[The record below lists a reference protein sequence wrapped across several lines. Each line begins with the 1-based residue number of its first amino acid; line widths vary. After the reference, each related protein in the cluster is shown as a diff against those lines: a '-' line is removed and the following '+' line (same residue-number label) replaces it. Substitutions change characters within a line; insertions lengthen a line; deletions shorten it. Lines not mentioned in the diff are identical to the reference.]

1 MRNTKGFTLIELMVV
16 VLIVAVLAA
25 VLVPL
30 MTARLES
37 ARWSEGKAGVG
48 TIATAVRA
56 MYAEE
61 GQGWDPTSD
70 IDDYVN
76 AADMYGKY
84 FQITDYEFSTAPEV
98 QTIDPDTGGYPVTF
112 TIRVNAPDGAS
123 PDTKTYTWKVAYWEM
138 DHTGEWTRSMS
149 GS

>member
-1 MRNTKGFTLIELMVV
+1 MRNKKGFTLIELMVV

-56 MYAEE
+56 TYAEE
-61 GQGWDPTSD
+61 GVDFSESSTIS
-70 IDDYVN
+70 DYVN
-76 AADMYGKY
+76 TADMYGKF
-84 FQITDYEFSTAPEV
+84 FQIGDYSFEEG
-98 QTIDPDTGGYPVTF
+98 PDLVEGFDEESEGYPVTF
-112 TIRVNAPDGAS
+112 IIRVTAPGGESPDG
-123 PDTKTYTWKVAYWEM
+123 KTYTWKVSNWEM
-138 DHTGEWTRSMS
+138 DEAGIWNKNGE
-149 GS
+149 

>member
-48 TIATAVRA
+48 TIATSVRA

-61 GQGWDPTSD
+61 GQGWDPSSD
-70 IDDYVN
+70 IGDYVN
-76 AADMYGKY
+76 ATDMYGKY
-84 FQITDYEFSTAPEV
+84 FQLSDYSFSEDPEV
-98 QTIDPDTGGYPVTF
+98 QELDEGEEAYPVTF
-112 TIRVNAPDGAS
+112 KIMVEAPDGDS
-123 PDTKTYTWKVAYWEM
+123 PDGNLYKWTVASWEM
-138 DHTGEWTRSMS
+138 DHMGVWTRTMP
-149 GS
+149 

>member
-1 MRNTKGFTLIELMVV
+1 MGNKKGFTLIELMVV

-56 MYAEE
+56 RFAEE
-61 GQGWDPTSD
+61 GQDFVPTANVL
-70 IDDYVN
+70 DYVN
-76 AADMYGKY
+76 EADLYGKY
-84 FQITDYEFSTAPEV
+84 FRRLNYTFFETPALVSGFG
-98 QTIDPDTGGYPVTF
+98 PDTAAYPVTF
-112 TIRVNAPDGAS
+112 IIRVSRPTGAS
-123 PDTKTYTWKVAYWEM
+123 PDGKSYTWKVAYWQM
-138 DHTGEWTRSMS
+138 DETGAWTK
-149 GS
+149 G

>member
-1 MRNTKGFTLIELMVV
+1 MRNKKGFTLIELMVV

-56 MYAEE
+56 RFAEE
-61 GQGWDPTSD
+61 GQDFAPSANVLKYINESD
-70 IDDYVN
+70 L
-76 AADMYGKY
+76 YGKF
-84 FQITDYEFSTAPEV
+84 FQRSNYTFFETPALVPGFG
-98 QTIDPDTGGYPVTF
+98 PDTQGYPVTF
-112 TIRVNAPDGAS
+112 IIRVSRPTGPSPDG
-123 PDTKTYTWKVAYWEM
+123 KTYTWKVAWWQM
-138 DHTGEWTRSMS
+138 DETGAWTKSP
-149 GS
+149 

>member
-1 MRNTKGFTLIELMVV
+1 MRNKKGFTLIELMVV

-61 GQGWDPTSD
+61 GQGWDPSTEIS
-70 IDDYVN
+70 DYVN
-76 AADMYGKY
+76 ASDMYGKY
-84 FQITDYEFSTAPEV
+84 FRLADYSFSADPEV
-98 QTIDPDTGGYPVTF
+98 NTITEDTEDYPVTF
-112 TIRVNAPDGAS
+112 RIMVEAPDGAS
-123 PDTKTYTWKVAYWEM
+123 PDGKTYKWTVASWEM
-138 DHTGEWTRSMS
+138 DQTGEWTRTMK
-149 GS
+149 